1 MDISVK
7 ENGTEE
13 PLLSN
18 LSNQHNQSSKNRAQ
32 IHHCKSAPAHN
43 LIQSK
48 NEPNNVPSKSLF
60 KTQNN
65 RPTLNQAGLILTIYL
80 GVGMICFYSVRH
92 ELKGLKT
99 SRLVDALYFCVVTMT
114 TVGYGDL
121 VPQGVLAKLFA
132 CVFVFS
138 GMALVGLLLSS
149 AADYLVEKQE
159 TLLIKAFHARQIHG
173 LDEFANGIQTHKALW
188 KLLASLA
195 MLLAL
200 IVVGMVVLH
209 EFEGLDFLNSFYC
222 VCSTMTTLGYGDQS
236 FSTEGGRIFAI
247 FWILVSTVCLAQCFL
262 YLAEA
267 RTEGRQHSLVHWVI
281 TRKTTVGDLEAA
293 DMDSDGVVSAAEF
306 VIYKLKEMGKIG
318 EEDVALVLKEF
329 DYLDADHSGS
339 LTVSDLNIA
348 QQEPEN

>member
-18 LSNQHNQSSKNRAQ
+18 LSNQHKHSKKNRTRL
-32 IHHCKSAPAHN
+32 HHCKSAPARH

-48 NEPNNVPSKSLF
+48 KEPNNFPSKLLF
-60 KTQNN
+60 KTQNS
-65 RPTLNQAGLILTIYL
+65 RPTLTQAGLILTIYL
-80 GVGMICFYSVRH
+80 GVGMICFYNVRH
-92 ELKGLKT
+92 ELEGPKT
-99 SRLVDALYFCVVTMT
+99 SRLVDALYFCIVTMT

-121 VPQGVLAKLFA
+121 VPHGVLAKLFA

-159 TLLIKAFHARQIHG
+159 RLLIKALDAGQSHG
-173 LDEFANGIQTHKALW
+173 LDQFSNEIQTHKAQW
-188 KLLASLA
+188 KLLASLVT
-195 MLLAL
+195 LLAL
-200 IVVGMVVLH
+200 IVVGIVVLH
-209 EFEGLDFLNSFYC
+209 EVEGLDFLNSFYC
-222 VCSTMTTLGYGDQS
+222 VCSTITTLGYGDQS

-247 FWILVSTVCLAQCFL
+247 IWILVSSVCLAQFFL

-267 RTEGRQHSLVHWVI
+267 RTEGRQQSLVHWVM
-281 TRKTTVGDLEAA
+281 TRKTTVTDLEAA
-293 DMDSDGVVSAAEF
+293 DMDSDGAVSAAEF

-318 EEDVALVLKEF
+318 EEDVALVLKQF
-329 DYLDADHSGS
+329 DYLDADHSGL
-339 LTVSDLNIA
+339 LTASDLNIA
-348 QQEPEN
+348 QQELEN